1 MLAVGGGLDASWNGS
16 SFPGYKVLVP
26 ALKKKEELVDQLRAK
41 DPKAEVDV
49 THEEQ
54 GKYTI
59 NKIDFNGHVF
69 LCPVVVDRYSD
80 VKDIVR
86 TATTRCLCC

>member
-1 MLAVGGGLDASWNGS
+1 M
-16 SFPGYKVLVP
+16 
-26 ALKKKEELVDQLRAK
+26 
-41 DPKAEVDV
+41 

-59 NKIDFNGHVF
+59 NKIDFNGYVF
-69 LCPVVVDRYSD
+69 LCPVVVDRHSD
-80 VKDIVR
+80 AGDIVR